1 MFCRSLL
8 VAGLTTFVLTVVSTS
23 YEASASRL
31 PASISTDD
39 GTVDLVSDIKV
50 GTNSSSPVGG
60 AVIGSNYVFAADDGS
75 SGNELWITD
84 GTGAGTSLLKNIK
97 PGSASSYP
105 QRFFSAGNL
114 VYFVADDGT
123 HGYELWKTDGTAGG
137 TEMLKDLETGSN
149 GSGVLDMV
157 NYNGF
162 TLFTGYTS
170 STGYELWKTN
180 GTTAG
185 TVLVKDISAGQNS
198 GQPQELTVFNN
209 LVYFNANDSSYGQ
222 ELWSTD
228 GTSANTTLVK
238 DIYPGT
244 SYGFPNSGVPTGF
257 HVFGNIMLFTAFDPS
272 IGYELWVTNGNP
284 IGTVSLGDFNTRP
297 NGSQTENFYPR
308 DFVDIGGKVLFRAD
322 GTVSGDE
329 LWVTD
334 GTTAGTQLLI
344 DINPGLTGGSPN
356 GSFAQGL
363 TLIGNRVYF
372 FANDGI
378 RGYEP
383 WVTDGTTDGTTLL
396 GDINAGGGNSW
407 SQYSPACGFCYS
419 PTFDFT
425 SYGELVLFAAYSAG
439 SGFEPWITNGTSAG
453 THQLADIRNS
463 TGSSMIGSGMSRPL
477 DGSPQNSWFVTLGGR
492 ALFAADS
499 GTTGLELWS
508 FSGLPGSPR
517 SVTASAATTSATI
530 SWQAPASVGASPIT
544 SYTVTSNPGAFTCST
559 STLSCTVTGL
569 LSNQDYTFSV
579 IATTNIGSS
588 AVAATSSRVRTPS
601 PQLGSLVSSLTTVTD
616 IVSGSQLAR
625 GQEITALYTGFN
637 PGEIVL
643 MMLASNPV
651 VIGSA
656 NADANGNVAITGT
669 VPSNATLGAH
679 HIILYSPISGF
690 GAKQAV
696 TVGAT
701 GSGVDPNMLP
711 ATGRGTN
718 PALPAFVLMI
728 IGVGLLLGRR
738 RPLVVHHPRS
748 TR

>member
-1 MFCRSLL
+1 MFRRSLL

-23 YEASASRL
+23 TQASPSRL
-31 PASISTDD
+31 PASISTND
-39 GTVDLVSDIKV
+39 GTVDLVSDIRV
-50 GTNSSSPVGG
+50 GTDSSSPVGG

-84 GTGAGTSLLKNIK
+84 GTGAGTSLLKNIR
-97 PGSASSYP
+97 PGSAGSNP
-105 QRFFSAGNL
+105 QTFFASENL

-185 TVLVKDISAGQNS
+185 TELVKDIFVGQTG
-198 GQPQELTVFNN
+198 GQPQGFTVFNN
-209 LVYFNANDSSYGQ
+209 LVYFEARDPSNGE

-238 DIYPGT
+238 DISPGT
-244 SYGFPNSGVPTGF
+244 SYGSPNNGSPFGF
-257 HVFGNIMLFTAFDPS
+257 HVFGNKMLFTAFDQS
-272 IGYELWVTNGNP
+272 TGWELWVTDGSPN
-284 IGTVSLGDFNTRP
+284 GTVSLGDFNTRP
-297 NGSQTENFYPR
+297 NGSRTDNFYPR
-308 DFVDIGGKVLFRAD
+308 NFVDIGGKVLFNAD
-322 GTVSGDE
+322 GTTSGDE

-344 DINPGLTGGSPN
+344 DINPGLTGGYPN
-356 GSFAQGL
+356 GSYAQGL

-372 FANDGI
+372 FASDGI

-383 WVTDGTTDGTTLL
+383 WVTDGTSAGTTLL
-396 GDINAGGGNSW
+396 GDINAGGGS
-407 SQYSPACGFCYS
+407 SESDFSPGCFHCDP
-419 PTFDFT
+419 PTFEFT

-463 TGSSMIGSGMSRPL
+463 TGSSMTGNFISPLTRRSRQ
-477 DGSPQNSWFVTLGGR
+477 GGSWFVTLGGR

-499 GTTGLELWS
+499 GTTGMELWS

-517 SVTASAATTSATI
+517 SVTASAAATSATI

-544 SYTVTSNPGAFTCST
+544 SYTVTSNPGAFTCTT

-579 IATTNIGSS
+579 TASS
-588 AVAATSSRVRTPS
+588 AIGTSVVPAVSSRIRTPS

-696 TVGAT
+696 TVAPGSGGSAT
-701 GSGVDPNMLP
+701 GSGEI
-711 ATGRGTN
+711 GR
-718 PALPAFVLMI
+718 AHV
-728 IGVGLLLGRR
+728 
-738 RPLVVHHPRS
+738 
-748 TR
+748 